1 VICKPLD
8 CHLTQDVRYRIV
20 HFHRPEKEIKMSIQE
35 NLKYDEEEIAA
46 WNAHD
51 VERAL
56 AVFPDDVVWQDV
68 SSSQPFSSKDAIRQY
83 LQGWF
88 SAFPDI
94 KITVTNRAITED
106 QVAAEIDFVGTN
118 TGDLQM
124 APGATIPAT
133 GRTVH
138 GKGTYFVR
146 FQDGKPVEV
155 HSYPDSAGMMM
166 QLGLMPMPGA

>member
-1 VICKPLD
+1 
-8 CHLTQDVRYRIV
+8 
-20 HFHRPEKEIKMSIQE
+20 MSIQD

-56 AVFPDDVVWQDV
+56 AVFPDNVVWQDAG
-68 SSSQPFSSKDAIRQY
+68 SPQAMNKDAIRQY

-94 KITVTNRAITED
+94 KITVTNRVITED
-106 QVAAEIDFVGTN
+106 QVAAELEFVGTN
-118 TGDLQM
+118 SGDLQLT
-124 APGATIPAT
+124 PGATIPAT
-133 GRTVH
+133 GRKVN

-146 FQDGKPVEV
+146 FKDGKPVEV
-155 HSYPDSAGMMM
+155 HSYPDLAGMMM
-166 QLGLMPMPGA
+166 QLGLMPMPGS

>member
-1 VICKPLD
+1 
-8 CHLTQDVRYRIV
+8 
-20 HFHRPEKEIKMSIQE
+20 MSIQD
-35 NLKYDEEEIAA
+35 NIKHDEEEIAS

-56 AVFPDDVVWQDV
+56 AVFPDNVTWQDTG
-68 SSSQPFSSKDAIRQY
+68 SLQTMNKDGIRQY

-94 KITVTNRAITED
+94 KLTVTNRVATED
-106 QVAAEIDFVGTN
+106 QVASELEFIGTN
-118 TGDLQM
+118 TGALQL
-124 APGATIPAT
+124 APGASIPAT
-133 GRTVH
+133 GRQVH

-146 FQDGKPVEV
+146 FMDGKPVEV
-155 HSYPDSAGMMM
+155 HSYPDLAGMMM

>member
-1 VICKPLD
+1 MSV
-8 CHLTQDVRYRIV
+8 QD
-20 HFHRPEKEIKMSIQE
+20 
-35 NLKYDEEEIAA
+35 NLKLDEEEIAA

-56 AVFPDDVVWQDV
+56 AVFPDDVVWSDV
-68 SSSQPFSSKDAIRQY
+68 SNPQAMKKDGIRQY

-94 KITVTNRAITED
+94 KITVTNRVITED
-106 QVAAEIDFVGTN
+106 HVAAELDFAGTN
-118 TGDLQM
+118 SGDLQL

-133 GRTVH
+133 GKTVH

-146 FQDGKPVEV
+146 FKDGKAVEV
-155 HSYPDSAGMMM
+155 HSYPDLAGMMM
-166 QLGLMPMPGA
+166 QLGLMPMPGS